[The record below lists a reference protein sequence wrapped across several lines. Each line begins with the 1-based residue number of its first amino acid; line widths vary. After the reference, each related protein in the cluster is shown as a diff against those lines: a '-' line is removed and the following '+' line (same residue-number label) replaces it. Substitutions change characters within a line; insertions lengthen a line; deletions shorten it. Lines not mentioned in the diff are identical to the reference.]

1 MMTIQPLEQR
11 DAPVQ
16 MAGVP
21 VVWPTQGQWCYEHLR
36 KLPQDGRRYEIING
50 TLYVVST
57 PSYDHQVT
65 AGEIFFHLQRFVGN
79 QGLGVVDCAPCGVYL
94 PETAQLVQPDIVFW
108 AETMPVYDGLVYSGL
123 PALVVEVLAPKS
135 VRHDHQIKFDV
146 YEAAGIAE
154 YWLADLAAR
163 TIEVYT
169 LSNGEYALAGRYSG
183 DEQVESI
190 LLPGLAVRA
199 KLLFSL

>member
-1 MMTIQPLEQR
+1 MTIQPLEER
-11 DAPVQ
+11 DAPAPR
-16 MAGVP
+16 AGVQI
-21 VVWPTQGQWCYEHLR
+21 VWPTQGQWRLEYLR

-50 TLYVVST
+50 TLYAVNT

-79 QGLGVVDCAPCGVYL
+79 HQLGVVDCAPCGIYL

-108 AETMPVYDGLVYSGL
+108 PELAPVYDGHVYSGV

-135 VRHDHQIKFDV
+135 VRHDRQLKFDV

-154 YWLADLAAR
+154 YWLADPLSR
-163 TIEVYT
+163 TVEVYT
-169 LSNGEYALAGRYSG
+169 LSIGEYALAGRYSG
-183 DEQVESI
+183 DEQVESP
-190 LLPGLAVRA
+190 LLPGLTIRA